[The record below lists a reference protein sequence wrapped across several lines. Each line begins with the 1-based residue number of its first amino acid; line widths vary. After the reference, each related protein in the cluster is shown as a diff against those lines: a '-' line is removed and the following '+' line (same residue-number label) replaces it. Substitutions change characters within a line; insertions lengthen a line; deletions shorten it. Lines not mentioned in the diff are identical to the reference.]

1 MKITAL
7 ERLRISHINSLME
20 FLYDNNADIYESL
33 VDKEYKTAK
42 EHIEKTINTL
52 KDLSDSITDDT

>member
-20 FLYDNNADIYESL
+20 FLYDNNANIYEAL

-42 EHIEKTINTL
+42 EHIEKTITTL